1 MNDGVVSKLDL
12 GRCLVSDEALA
23 GIEFAGLLDD

>member
-1 MNDGVVSKLDL
+1 MMGLFPKLDL